1 MAKKKST
8 KKTDA
13 RKGPSMQ
20 QKRIEVYQWLRS
32 SFVNGG
38 NICDALNNNIQG
50 TLDKTHP
57 FPGIN
62 QWNSILYKVDDF
74 CKGVGTKGVI
84 DEFYAVLT
92 VLYAVKKGI
101 RLAFTK
107 SGLLEGHDD
116 TSDEL
121 FGILYN
127 VTMATKGDKYRF
139 KDVLPLYKMVS
150 KMEHEEYLRY
160 YPGFLEAVKNKCKA
174 LHWGTVAMPK
184 YFISKTIGDIVRQ
197 HGCKSVYNP
206 FAGAGGLI
214 LGLDP
219 DVEYVGQE
227 PYGAYAIFARI
238 VADANGI
245 GNPSFMVSD
254 PAAEWSYKEYDAVI
268 CNLPTDC
275 YFDDYENYL
284 QKGKANDDL
293 HEKVFNLLLEKR
305 TARKLAVVLVRFPFL
320 VSYQFRELRRRLFEE
335 GRLESVI
342 CLPEDGV
349 FSDSHI
355 KTAIIVLDFEH
366 SHDAAEFYRGEYAV
380 LNRHSAYTAMKSGGY
395 NLIDETPDFFHRT
408 VTRAPLEFMKW
419 KYVAALYANP
429 VGHGEGEK
437 VMAIE
442 DIADIV
448 PVKEPKAKKGLV
460 ATTDCFK
467 EQPLEAVNTR
477 NKFQTKSFRC
487 LSEPAE
493 AEGPCVLFRVM
504 KDGGIG
510 ACMLR
515 EGEKVNYSSFN
526 TYALR
531 PKEDKVTLEYLTYAL
546 ISCQEFNHYLT
557 DCIEYNA
564 DSCVADDVI
573 AFGRL
578 PIPVELTDQKKFIGD
593 NTKIYLVEK
602 ERAFNVIWA
611 SPIWNADGKDDG
623 LVRLQE
629 QFRSIAAQSGVTVL
643 STPATAEE
651 LADALKRHV
660 DECTSAPEKAD
671 AVILDPAIPYGSS
684 FTEEEPFEGL
694 DYAVDLKDDYAQKHI
709 PFYLFGKASW
719 EDISKARITKRRLEY
734 FKTRLFSQT
743 APQLEKLLIRFL
755 DEMDVIGSRE
765 AMFRN
770 KYSSVFKAADR
781 FGKDNVQKVLTE
793 ALDEEFSQNLTLD
806 ETGEKLTKL
815 RIVAE
820 GMLKDLAKRD
830 IIPTLTFGQ
839 QVVFLDRC
847 QFDDTAN
854 RNRSLLLF
862 YHGEKRLMPTTL
874 SAAFQYFRM
883 LTAGS
888 AHDDEDGKMLDVQ
901 NYISKVAKNS
911 DLYKS
916 AVYILMDL
924 LLWYSDTLD
933 RAERDPE
940 SVVGTYTTVP
950 NTQQKRTGVVLED
963 EDGSL
968 YCDRVRL
975 IPMKKGPAV
984 KAGDRVE
991 MDRCRVTNR
1000 PTANVWF
1007 EASYYTVLP
1016 KE

>member
-8 KKTDA
+8 QKTTA
-13 RKGPSMQ
+13 KKGPSMQ
-20 QKRIEVYQWLRS
+20 QKRIEVLQWLHS
-32 SFVNGG
+32 SFVDGG
-38 NICDALNNNIQG
+38 SICDANNGTLQG
-50 TLDKTHP
+50 TLDKSHP
-57 FPGIN
+57 FPGISDYN
-62 QWNSILYKVDDF
+62 GILYQVDDF
-74 CKGVGTKGVI
+74 CKTVGTKGAI

-227 PYGAYAIFARI
+227 PYGAYAIFARL

-245 GNPSFMVSD
+245 GDPTFMVSD
-254 PAAEWSYKEYDAVI
+254 PVAEWSYKEYDAVI

-293 HEKVFNLLLEKR
+293 HEKVFNFLLEKR

-408 VTRAPLEFMKW
+408 VTRAPLEFMRW

-448 PVKEPKAKKGLV
+448 PVKESTEKSGLV
-460 ATTDCFK
+460 ATTDCFR
-467 EQPLEAVNTR
+467 EQPLEAVITR
-477 NKFQTKSFRC
+477 NKFQTKSFGC
-487 LSEPAE
+487 LSCPAE

-504 KDGGIG
+504 NDGGIG

-515 EGEKVNYSSFN
+515 KGEKVNYSSFN
-526 TYALR
+526 TYALK
-531 PKEDKVTLEYLTYAL
+531 PKEDRVTLEYLTYAL
-546 ISCQEFNHYLT
+546 VSCPEFNHYLT

-564 DSCVADDVI
+564 DDRVLGNAI
-573 AFGRL
+573 ALGKL
-578 PIPVELTDQKKFIGD
+578 PIPADLAVQKQFIGE
-593 NTKIYLVEK
+593 NSRLYLVEK
-602 ERAFNVIWA
+602 DRTFNVIWA
-611 SPIWNADGKDDG
+611 SDIWKKAGQDKKVKG
-623 LVRLQE
+623 LLDQYT
-629 QFRSIAAQSGVTVL
+629 SMLSQSGISVI
-643 STPATAEE
+643 STPATAAG
-651 LADALKRHV
+651 LADELKLHV
-660 DECTSAPEKAD
+660 DECTSAMDRAD
-671 AVILDPAIPYGSS
+671 AVILDASIPYRSS
-684 FTEEEPFEGL
+684 GGEDPFDGL
-694 DYAVDLKDDYAQKHI
+694 DYAIDLKDDYAKHNI
-709 PFYLFGKASW
+709 PFYLFGECKPEA
-719 EDISKARITKRRLEY
+719 ISKHIKKRRLEY
-734 FKTRLFSQT
+734 FESRFFGQS
-743 APQLEKLLIRFL
+743 APQLERLVFKFL
-755 DEMDVIGSRE
+755 DEMDVLGSRE
-765 AMFRN
+765 AELRR
-770 KYSSVFKAADR
+770 KYAAVFNAADR
-781 FGKDNVQKVLTE
+781 YGRNNVQKVLSE
-793 ALDEEFSQNLTLD
+793 ALSEEYSQDLTLK
-806 ETGEKLTKL
+806 ETEEKLTKL
-815 RIVAE
+815 RVIAE
-820 GMLKDLAKRD
+820 GMLKDLAKKD
-830 IIPTLTFGQ
+830 IIPALTFGQ
-839 QVVFLDRC
+839 QVIFLDKC
-847 QFDDTAN
+847 FFDDTAN
-854 RNRSLLLF
+854 KDKSLLLF
-862 YHGEKRLMPTTL
+862 YRGEKRLMPTTL
-874 SAAFQYFRM
+874 SAAFQYFRK
-883 LTAGS
+883 LVSGS
-888 AHDDEDGKMLDVQ
+888 AHDDDDDKMLDVQ
-901 NYISKVAKNS
+901 NYIAKVAKNS

-933 RAERDPE
+933 KAEKEPE

-950 NTQQKRTGVVLED
+950 NSQQKRTGVVQED
-963 EDGSL
+963 EDGTL
-968 YCDRVRL
+968 YCDHVRL
-975 IPMKKGPAV
+975 KPNRNAPAL

-991 MDRCRVTNR
+991 IDSCRVTNR
-1000 PTANVWF
+1000 PTANIWF
-1007 EASYYTVLP
+1007 DSNNYRVLA
-1016 KE
+1016 EE